1 MPFFVHIHIEDLKN
15 ELKNA
20 FFGHMHIGDVKNKHD
35 LITKFIHELRYL
47 IASFSSAFSGIHF
60 AVWLEALGNKPV
72 VG

>member
-1 MPFFVHIHIEDLKN
+1 MNGCIKLKISALYKID
-15 ELKNA
+15 E
-20 FFGHMHIGDVKNKHD
+20 I
-35 LITKFIHELRYL
+35 FIRELRYL